1 MKEKKEIKNITASVK
16 ERLKNIPVQNEKEF
30 QSVIS
35 QYVQERFL
43 YRLSQSNYPDK
54 WKWE

>member
-1 MKEKKEIKNITASVK
+1 VKEKKEIKNITASVK
-16 ERLKNIPVQNEKEF
+16 ERLRNIPVQNEKEF